1 MSNPMFPAS
10 KISRSLS
17 TAPPRLAAV
26 LVAGLLAVS
35 ANANIVQNGSFE
47 NTNVVT
53 TSSFLG
59 NVIDWTNSD
68 IGEAIVFP
76 SWYAPGI
83 IFPPNVGVAGPL
95 PQFSPDGGNFVFSDG
110 NYRNSAIQQTLTGLT
125 PGASYALSF
134 YQALVQDVELFVTV
148 PGPVTG
154 FWQVSLGSSVLNS
167 AFMNGDGSTLTI
179 SPWAQQTMVFTAQNA
194 TEVLSFLS
202 VGTGDPPLVLLD
214 GVDVRELPE
223 PGTLGLL
230 ALGALAFGAA
240 YRRTRWQRSG

>member
-1 MSNPMFPAS
+1 MSNHTFQPSKAS
-10 KISRSLS
+10 RLLRA
-17 TAPPRLAAV
+17 APTRLAA
-26 LVAGLLAVS
+26 LMATGLLAVS
-35 ANANIVQNGSFE
+35 ANANIVLNGSFE
-47 NTNVVT
+47 NTNVLT

-59 NVIDWTNSD
+59 NVIDWSNSN

-76 SWYAPGI
+76 SWYSSGI

-110 NYRNSAIQQTLTGLT
+110 NFMNSAITQTLTGLT
-125 PGASYALSF
+125 PGASYELSF
-134 YQALVQDVELFVTV
+134 YQALVQDVELFVTI

-154 FWQVSLGSSVLNS
+154 FWQVSLGSNVLNS
-167 AFMNGDGSTLTI
+167 ALMKGDGSTLTI

-214 GVDVRELPE
+214 GVDMRELPE

-230 ALGALAFGAA
+230 ALSALAFGAV
-240 YRRTRWQRSG
+240 YRRTRWQRIG